1 MFDRLRSQLAG
12 ARGRVASA
20 IDAVMGAVPTIP
32 VTALGAFDVAQ
43 RWQTGSKF
51 DGGFGVTELLT
62 ADYWTLR
69 ARSSQ
74 LFETNLYARGL
85 IRRLVTNEIATGLH
99 LEATPVE
106 KLLGREED
114 ALADWC
120 EDVELR
126 FALWQSDPWLC
137 DHSEQMTFGA
147 LQAVA
152 RMEALITGDVLVV
165 LRQFQPTQLP
175 RVQLIKGSAIQTP
188 SFARTRITLAKGH
201 EIVHGVELDAMK
213 RHVAFWIT
221 QADGTSKRLPAYG
234 EKSGR
239 RLAWLIYGTDK
250 RLDDIRGK
258 PLLSLVLQSLKEID
272 RYRDSVQR
280 KAVINSM
287 LAMFIKRSAPAGP
300 GTRPIAAGAVRRG
313 MVETT
318 VEAPGEPRSYAVAE
332 GIPGLVIDELGV
344 GEEPIGFP
352 SHGTDEKFG
361 AFEEAIVQAV
371 AWANEIP
378 PEILRLSFSSN
389 YSASQAAINEF
400 KIYLNKERTKFGETF
415 CQPIYIEWLLAM
427 ALTMRVSATG
437 LLEAWRD
444 ARLFEI
450 FAAWTSCDWSGNI
463 KPSVDLTKLVKGYEL
478 LAAQGWIT
486 RDRASRE
493 LTGTKYSQNVKKL
506 RLENEALVRANEPLT
521 ALDPK
526 FLKASAP
533 ESEPTPAPAREGD
546 DPDEDDED
554 EDAAA
559 AAARLRV
566 AS

>member
-1 MFDRLRSQLAG
+1 MLARLRSQLAI
-12 ARGRVASA
+12 ARERVASA
-20 IDAVMGAVPTIP
+20 IDAARGLPVVIP
-32 VTALGAFDVAQ
+32 VTALGSFDIAQ
-43 RWQTGSKF
+43 RWNTGSKF
-51 DGGFGVTELLT
+51 DGGFGVTDLLT

-85 IRRLVTNEIATGLH
+85 IRRLVTNEIAVGLH
-99 LEATPVE
+99 LEATPAE
-106 KLLGREED
+106 KLLGRPED
-114 ALADWC
+114 SLAEWC
-120 EDVELR
+120 EDVESR

-147 LQAVA
+147 LQALA

-175 RVQLIKGSAIQTP
+175 RVQLIKGSAVQSPTFLTKP
-188 SFARTRITLAKGH
+188 VPLAAGH
-201 EIVHGVELDAMK
+201 KVTHGVELDAMG
-213 RHVAFWIT
+213 RQVAYWVS

-239 RLAWLIYGTDK
+239 RLAWLVYGTDK
-250 RLDDIRGK
+250 RLDDVRGQ
-258 PLLSLVLQSLKEID
+258 PLLALVLQSLREID

-280 KAVINSM
+280 KAVVNSM
-287 LAMFIKRSAPAGP
+287 LAMFIKRSSPQGP
-300 GTRPIAAGAVRRG
+300 GTRPIASGAVRRG
-313 MVETT
+313 VVETT
-318 VEAPGEPRSYAVAE
+318 PDGTGVPRAYAVAE
-332 GIPGLVIDELGV
+332 GIPGLVIDELGI
-344 GEEPIGFP
+344 GEEPVGFP

-361 AFEEAIVQAV
+361 GFEEAIVQAI

-400 KIYLNKERTKFGETF
+400 KIYLNKVRTHFGDAF
-415 CQPIYIEWLLAM
+415 CQPIYVEWLLAM
-427 ALTMRVSATG
+427 ALTSKVNAPG
-437 LLEAWRD
+437 LLEAWRASSLYD
-444 ARLFEI
+444 V

-463 KPSVDLTKLVKGYEL
+463 KPSVDLSKLVTGYKL
-478 LAAQGWIT
+478 LVAEGWIT

-506 RLENEALVRANEPLT
+506 RLENEDLVRANAPLK

-526 FLKASAP
+526 FQTTGADSP
-533 ESEPTPAPAREGD
+533 PAPADGPSD
-546 DPDEDDED
+546 DDNEDKD

-559 AAARLRV
+559 PLRV
-566 AS
+566 VS